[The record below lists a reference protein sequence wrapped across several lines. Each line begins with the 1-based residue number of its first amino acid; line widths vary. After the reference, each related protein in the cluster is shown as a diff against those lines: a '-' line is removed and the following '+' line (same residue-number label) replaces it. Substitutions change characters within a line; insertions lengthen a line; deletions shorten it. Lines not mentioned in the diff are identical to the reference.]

1 MSLNFFVVTLV
12 LMVAVTVKT
21 HVKWCGLR
29 PDSEIIYIQKTHD
42 VGPWKVTIGDCSF
55 LNTPEKQSK
64 TSHRKAL
71 EGLTKHHLFPSTN
84 VAQVRHGRYERESV
98 LH

>member
-1 MSLNFFVVTLV
+1 MSLHFFVVALV
-12 LMVAVTVKT
+12 LMVAVQVKT

-29 PDSEIIYIQKTHD
+29 PDSEIIYIQKTRD

-55 LNTPEKQSK
+55 PNTPEKQSK
-64 TSHRKAL
+64 ASHRKAL
-71 EGLTKHHLFPSTN
+71 EGFTKHRLFSSAN
-84 VAQVRHGRYERESV
+84 VAQVRHGRYQRESA